1 MNFVALLSSVLNL
14 RIIQL
19 TKDYVTHRQIIYIYI
34 EFVSLVTLRALF
46 QSLCVYEERPA
57 LSAALIDPNLG
68 CKCDCNHVHR
78 PIRALVAC
86 LTAAIILLS
95 VNELLTALYTSAIG
109 GTMAV
114 EVSNAPSFR
123 DTIANYSI

>member
-1 MNFVALLSSVLNL
+1 M
-14 RIIQL
+14 
-19 TKDYVTHRQIIYIYI
+19 
-34 EFVSLVTLRALF
+34 SLVTLRALF

-57 LSAALIDPNLG
+57 LCTALIDPNLG

-86 LTAAIILLS
+86 LTAVIILLS
-95 VNELLTALYTSAIG
+95 INELLTALYTSAIG
-109 GTMAV
+109 GTMAA

>member
-19 TKDYVTHRQIIYIYI
+19 TKDYVTHRQIIYIYRVCVSGHTSS
-34 EFVSLVTLRALF
+34 FVSKFVRVRGT
-46 QSLCVYEERPA
+46 A
-57 LSAALIDPNLG
+57 LSTALIDPNLG

-109 GTMAV
+109 GTMAA